1 MRWRTC
7 LVDEPSP
14 PRTAVVA
21 ALATVYFVWG
31 STYLAIKFAL
41 ESFPPF
47 FFAGL
52 RFALAGLLF
61 YTWLRA
67 TGHAAPTS
75 RQWRSAALLGLL
87 LLTAGN
93 GGVVYA
99 QQYVGSGLAATMVAT
114 APLWAALFAGLW
126 GRWPVRMEWLG
137 LVIGFLGILL
147 LNLEGDFAARP
158 LMALLLTLAAASWAF
173 GSLYSRRIDVAPGL
187 MSPATQ
193 MLFAGAFMLTISALR
208 GEVVTG
214 DPSLR
219 SVLAVAYL
227 VLVGSI
233 LAFSAYMWLVVN
245 TRPTVATSYAYVN
258 PMVAVM
264 LGVTLGGES
273 LSLIGILAIAV
284 ILSGVAVLLRAGV
297 RRQAS
302 AVS

>member
-1 MRWRTC
+1 
-7 LVDEPSP
+7 
-14 PRTAVVA
+14 
-21 ALATVYFVWG
+21 
-31 STYLAIKFAL
+31 
-41 ESFPPF
+41 
-47 FFAGL
+47 
-52 RFALAGLLF
+52 
-61 YTWLRA
+61 
-67 TGHAAPTS
+67 
-75 RQWRSAALLGLL
+75 
-87 LLTAGN
+87 
-93 GGVVYA
+93 VYA
-99 QQYVGSGLAATMVAT
+99 QQFVGSGLAATMVAT

-158 LMALLLTLAAASWAF
+158 LMALILTLAAASWAF

-219 SVLAVAYL
+219 SILAVVYL

-258 PMVAVM
+258 PMVAVL

-273 LSLIGILAIAV
+273 LSLIGMLAIGV

-302 AVS
+302 AAS